1 MGDASRAD
9 RQSDAVRPMIAAD
22 KIAEAVR
29 GLGRQITSDYVDRPL
44 TLLGVLSGSIMF
56 VSDLMRQIELPH
68 QLGLI
73 QASSYRGTATEPDE
87 LSINDEFLPN
97 LADRHVVL
105 VDDIFDTGNTMLRLM
120 HTLER
125 HHPASLKSA
134 VLLWKKD
141 RTRVELTPD
150 YHCFEIPDAFVVG
163 YGLDYNDEYRYLP
176 YVGVVQTHE

>member
-1 MGDASRAD
+1 MSDGSRAD
-9 RQSDAVRPMIAAD
+9 RQTDAVRPMIAAD
-22 KIAEAVR
+22 EIADAVR
-29 GLGRQITSDYVDRPL
+29 RLGRQISSDYSDRPL

-68 QLGLI
+68 QLGLV
-73 QASSYRGTATEPDE
+73 QASSYRGTATVPGE

-97 LADRHVVL
+97 LKDRHVLL
-105 VDDIFDTGNTMLRLM
+105 VDDIFDTGQTMLRLM
-120 HTLER
+120 HTLE
-125 HHPASLKSA
+125 HHDPASLKSA

-150 YHCFEIPDAFVVG
+150 YHCFAIPDAFVVG

-176 YVGVVQTHE
+176 YVGVVEP